1 MRKYALTL
9 SVAVLVM
16 AVMACNLPVNRVE
29 EMTAPSLGA
38 TQTPLQSGADTAVYS
53 DNGVQITLSN
63 AFVLG
68 DPEMDLAAAA
78 EGGFA
83 DLYTQNVDNILL
95 WANRV
100 DPPTYLMV
108 MENEEYAA
116 MPLGIISTFAGS
128 ILGDAIGIAAQE
140 QVQLGGREVLRL
152 LTTTDTGGVEMTHA
166 VYLFNENDKLWI
178 IGFFTNQAQIDARL
192 PAFDA
197 AIASFTIVSID

>member
-29 EMTAPSLGA
+29 EMTAPSLEA

-100 DPPTYLMV
+100 DPPTHLMV

-128 ILGDAIGIAAQE
+128 ILGDVIGIAAQE